1 MHRGG
6 DNNAYQMDRLLFHFR
21 SYETIIPD
29 IKLEDI
35 LLDDHDNDN
44 DIDIDDAKALVAILN
59 KTEPNVRVHPFFI
72 RQSNID
78 SSRRSTSG
86 RDRLERVSFKLN
98 NNNTSTKTKIQTESS
113 INNNIN
119 NINENEIENENNNTN
134 KINKIISLTIGEKNR
149 NSVVVP
155 LAIRKLDMLETLTI
169 FDYKSIENQPSQE
182 IIKTTTITTTT
193 MQETDNNNGNN
204 TTTATIYDLEHESA
218 ASASVSRQQQSSS
231 SQLLLQFENV
241 KRLYITRV
249 DAIHRIAPPIH
260 LLPPSTTTTDNATT
274 TAVSSS
280 SSSSSSTSEPH
291 LLEMF
296 PNLEVLSFRQCSR
309 GIDTILN
316 DDLSETRCSELHHPT
331 NYLTSL
337 LRLELDYCNMKNS
350 MYSLIHCA
358 FRQNLTHIGLSR
370 CHLTEVHL
378 ELFLFDVLPY
388 FPNLVTANFAG
399 NNVRTLRYIGK
410 RLRNQ
415 IKDNKNKN
423 KTTEVVEYS
432 TKFRRLILKRNPFTV
447 RAMLSPS
454 SRTFLPLLRV
464 YKGLSDFGLTDLS
477 PEVDKLRRTNHVE
490 KVFRKIPIG
499 YMPIVLQESSN
510 KDKSDV
516 YAFLRYSPLLQLLL
530 LRNDTK
536 QDSNKRHKTS
546 TPNQQMKT
554 EPWVIVKR

>member
-59 KTEPNVRVHPFFI
+59 KTEPNIRVHPFFI
-72 RQSNID
+72 RPSNNN
-78 SSRRSTSG
+78 SRPSTSG

-193 MQETDNNNGNN
+193 IQETDNNNGNN

-249 DAIHRIAPPIH
+249 DAIYRIAPPIN

-316 DDLSETRCSELHHPT
+316 DDLSETRCSEFHHPT

>member
-1 MHRGG
+1 MHR
-6 DNNAYQMDRLLFHFR
+6 NNAYQMDRLLFHFR

-155 LAIRKLDMLETLTI
+155 LAIRKLDMLETLRI
-169 FDYKSIENQPSQE
+169 FDYKSIESQPSQE

-193 MQETDNNNGNN
+193 IQETDNNNGNN

-249 DAIHRIAPPIH
+249 DAIYRIAPPIN

-316 DDLSETRCSELHHPT
+316 DDLSETRCSEFHHPT

-337 LRLELDYCNMKNS
+337 HRLELDYCNMKNS

-516 YAFLRYSPLLQLLL
+516 YAFLRYSPLLQLLI
-530 LRNDTK
+530 LRNGTK

>member
-1 MHRGG
+1 M
-6 DNNAYQMDRLLFHFR
+6 
-21 SYETIIPD
+21 
-29 IKLEDI
+29 
-35 LLDDHDNDN
+35 
-44 DIDIDDAKALVAILN
+44 
-59 KTEPNVRVHPFFI
+59 
-72 RQSNID
+72 
-78 SSRRSTSG
+78 
-86 RDRLERVSFKLN
+86 
-98 NNNTSTKTKIQTESS
+98 
-113 INNNIN
+113 
-119 NINENEIENENNNTN
+119 
-134 KINKIISLTIGEKNR
+134 
-149 NSVVVP
+149 
-155 LAIRKLDMLETLTI
+155 
-169 FDYKSIENQPSQE
+169 
-182 IIKTTTITTTT
+182 
-193 MQETDNNNGNN
+193 
-204 TTTATIYDLEHESA
+204 
-218 ASASVSRQQQSSS
+218 
-231 SQLLLQFENV
+231 
-241 KRLYITRV
+241 
-249 DAIHRIAPPIH
+249 
-260 LLPPSTTTTDNATT
+260 
-274 TAVSSS
+274 
-280 SSSSSSTSEPH
+280 
-291 LLEMF
+291 LEMF

-316 DDLSETRCSELHHPT
+316 DDLSETRCSALHHPT

-378 ELFLFDVLPY
+378 EIFLFDVLQY
-388 FPNLVTANFAG
+388 FPNLVTADFSG
-399 NNVRTLRYIGK
+399 NNVTTLRYIGK

-454 SRTFLPLLRV
+454 SRTFLPLLHV

-499 YMPIVLQESSN
+499 YMPIVLQESSS

-546 TPNQQMKT
+546 TESANVKT

>member
-6 DNNAYQMDRLLFHFR
+6 DNNAYQIAYQMDRLLFHFR

-35 LLDDHDNDN
+35 LSKHHHDNDN

-119 NINENEIENENNNTN
+119 NINENKIENENNNTN

-193 MQETDNNNGNN
+193 IQETDNNNGNN

-249 DAIHRIAPPIH
+249 DAIYRIAPPIN

-274 TAVSSS
+274 AVSSS
-280 SSSSSSTSEPH
+280 SSSEPH

-316 DDLSETRCSELHHPT
+316 DDLSETRCSEFHHPT

-337 LRLELDYCNMKNS
+337 HRLELDYCNMKNS

-415 IKDNKNKN
+415 IKDNKN

-510 KDKSDV
+510 KDQSDV